1 MSFNQRILR
10 GSNKAIK
17 VILKPERFNDS
28 VIRANNNN
36 LNNKEALI
44 KNQFKWKESKF
55 LLNIFSNKI
64 SKLYSRKTEGSAQIT
79 ITINFK

>member
-44 KNQFKWKESKF
+44 KNQFKRKESKF

-79 ITINFK
+79 VTINLK

>member
-44 KNQFKWKESKF
+44 KN
-55 LLNIFSNKI
+55 
-64 SKLYSRKTEGSAQIT
+64 
-79 ITINFK
+79 